1 MNGSDGDLNID
12 GPSLSFATMLDTSAM
27 IAVVAASDVR
37 RKDRRV
43 CMNRCRF
50 HPTLAGNHGGKR
62 YQAEYF
68 AAKKRNRFQSS
79 SGRRHDR
86 DVVPAKTRSYSHSD
100 GTLLVI
106 AVFKFVKGALL
117 LTLAFGALSLLHKD
131 VASEVEHWLD
141 QLRIDPDNEF
151 IGTLLSKLQLVHTKE
166 LKEMS
171 ALGAGYAALFL
182 VEGTGLLFRKRW
194 AEWLTIVATS
204 SLMPLEVYELIK
216 EFTVVRLLVVLVNA
230 AVVLFLIYRV
240 RQKEN

>member
-43 CMNRCRF
+43 GMNRFRF

-62 YQAEYF
+62 YQAECF

-86 DVVPAKTRSYSHSD
+86 DVMPAKKRSHSHGD

-182 VEGTGLLFRKRW
+182 IEGTGLPFRKRW

-216 EFTVVRLLVVLVNA
+216 QFTVVRLLVVLANA

>member
-1 MNGSDGDLNID
+1 M
-12 GPSLSFATMLDTSAM
+12 
-27 IAVVAASDVR
+27 
-37 RKDRRV
+37 
-43 CMNRCRF
+43 
-50 HPTLAGNHGGKR
+50 
-62 YQAEYF
+62 
-68 AAKKRNRFQSS
+68 
-79 SGRRHDR
+79 RRHDW
-86 DVVPAKTRSYSHSD
+86 DVVPAKKRSHSHGD

-106 AVFKFVKGALL
+106 AVFKFIKGALL

-151 IGTLLSKLQLVHTKE
+151 IGTFLTKLQLVHTKE

-171 ALGAGYAALFL
+171 ALGAGYAAVFL

-194 AEWLTIVATS
+194 AEWLTIVVTS
-204 SLMPLEVYELIK
+204 SLMPFEVYELIK
-216 EFTVVRLLVVLVNA
+216 QFTVVRLLVILVNA